1 MMPSDNGQG
10 EAALAAAPRPG
21 LVLRSRTTET
31 GAAVCAL
38 AGDLDIETLA
48 SAAEELTE
56 LVARRPSALVIDLRE
71 VAFCD
76 SSGLNLLL
84 RTRIAAEKEGLHLRL
99 AAVAPTVLRVLELT
113 GARTVFTIHETVE
126 EALRADRVSV

>member
-1 MMPSDNGQG
+1 MMMPSDNGRG
-10 EAALAAAPRPG
+10 EATLVTALPRPG
-21 LVLRSRTTET
+21 LEVRSRATET
-31 GAAVCAL
+31 GAVVCAL

-48 SAAEELTE
+48 SAAETLTG
-56 LVARRPSALVIDLRE
+56 LVAQRPSALVVDLRE

-84 RTRIAAEKEGLHLRL
+84 RARIAAEKEGLHLRL

-126 EALRADRVSV
+126 EALSV

>member
-10 EAALAAAPRPG
+10 EATLVTAVPRPG
-21 LVLRSRTTET
+21 LEVRSRATET
-31 GAAVCAL
+31 GAVVCAL

-48 SAAEELTE
+48 SAAETLTG
-56 LVARRPSALVIDLRE
+56 LVAQRPPALVIDLRE

-113 GARTVFTIHETVE
+113 GAQTVFTIHETVE
-126 EALRADRVSV
+126 DALGA